1 MIISVVIDVF
11 VKEELMFFT
20 KDTTTCV
27 YVLAFL
33 LVVLVLVLVKTL
45 ARGGMV
51 RIVR

>member
-1 MIISVVIDVF
+1 MIISVVIDVDIF

-27 YVLAFL
+27 LAFL

-45 ARGGMV
+45 EEGWFV
-51 RIVR
+51 